1 MLELPLLLIQDDIKW
16 IYEFFNQNQQERSK
30 NDGRC
35 CSIEMPIMSSN
46 LPVLSDKPAEFIK
59 IENIENIYD
68 IHGYISNL
76 INERQKLKE
85 QGSESIEVEHRFIDF
100 SFLIIGK
107 KIRNLDVEFNL
118 DDQELAELFL
128 QENDNN
134 KELYKQQFVQQL
146 INFQFPLSR
155 KYFLCL
161 FFLYSLGFFLPL
173 QLSIMN
179 NSEPDFEGVAFYVIC
194 TLT

>member
-1 MLELPLLLIQDDIKW
+1 
-16 IYEFFNQNQQERSK
+16 
-30 NDGRC
+30 
-35 CSIEMPIMSSN
+35 MSSN